1 MCASHTRIFN
11 HFLII
16 FIIILRPAF
25 LDLAS
30 SFHLFVEMKGKTKER
45 RKEDESL
52 VRLAAA
58 LGPCCLKVTSRERQ
72 PVSTKSEGKYY
83 KIEKKGGKERE
94 RDNTENGKFF
104 QYRAWNCT
112 CGSTS
117 AQRVTKVTGKR
128 KKETKSRVRKDE
140 EAWGGW
146 IRVCLT
152 WLTSYLSK
160 PSLQTQIDPLFF
172 LLSGRQG
179 GNEGEGDGGCC
190 WRTKKGAAQLEVV
203 TSLEVSPIHPLIKA
217 LSERDS
223 WFWCLRIKQT
233 HLVRRSSL
241 LRVIIRERAQQHER
255 STTVKG

>member
-83 KIEKKGGKERE
+83 KIEKKGREGKRE
-94 RDNTENGKFF
+94 R
-104 QYRAWNCT
+104 QH
-112 CGSTS
+112 
-117 AQRVTKVTGKR
+117 R
-128 KKETKSRVRKDE
+128 KWEVFPIQSLKLHMWEYKCTKSDQSDRE
-140 EAWGGW
+140 EEK
-146 IRVCLT
+146 RNKKQ
-152 WLTSYLSK
+152 S
-160 PSLQTQIDPLFF
+160 
-172 LLSGRQG
+172 
-179 GNEGEGDGGCC
+179 
-190 WRTKKGAAQLEVV
+190 KKG
-203 TSLEVSPIHPLIKA
+203 
-217 LSERDS
+217 
-223 WFWCLRIKQT
+223 
-233 HLVRRSSL
+233 
-241 LRVIIRERAQQHER
+241 
-255 STTVKG
+255 